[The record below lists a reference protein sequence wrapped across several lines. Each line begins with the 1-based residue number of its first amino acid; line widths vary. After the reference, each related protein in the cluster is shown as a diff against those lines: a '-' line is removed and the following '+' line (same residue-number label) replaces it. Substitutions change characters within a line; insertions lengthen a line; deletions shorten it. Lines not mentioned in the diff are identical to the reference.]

1 MRLAMAWATTMRPDA
16 ESTQLLDDPAV
27 TPANEPGRPIRCA
40 RAVSRHTAAAPPSS
54 ATSSTRSSATSST
67 RSITSSARAGSEGV
81 ATVPVRVGLTRAPMR
96 VTPRAARPGPN
107 PDPAP
112 DLLGKLPTCS
122 ETPVKWALPRGR
134 KVRIRKK
141 PEWNGHFRG
150 LWEPLGNHGTP
161 SRRLCSNQAKS
172 AEMPVEFYFD
182 PQNPMKIPLIRQ

>member
-67 RSITSSARAGSEGV
+67 RSITSSARA
-81 ATVPVRVGLTRAPMR
+81 
-96 VTPRAARPGPN
+96 ARPGPN

-141 PEWNGHFRG
+141 PAWNGHFRG

-182 PQNPMKIPLIRQ
+182 PPKPMKIPIIRQ